1 MAKLWEL
8 VVTDADPIPEFPAP
22 GTPHAV
28 LAHSKMCIETLMRL
42 YYLRHGF
49 ETADVLLT
57 HYLSALS
64 TRCVNALK
72 TLTLSSTTSSL
83 TAADDA
89 RATLILSAK
98 GLRDQ
103 GRSYP
108 LSETLYHVVEKR
120 MSSEDVELM
129 EKFVQVRKEDSEARK
144 LRANHLQSQLPMNV
158 VNITE
163 DVEINRFSNLI
174 KQYADSPTISQAF
187 SAKRKQ

>member
-1 MAKLWEL
+1 
-8 VVTDADPIPEFPAP
+8 
-22 GTPHAV
+22 
-28 LAHSKMCIETLMRL
+28 
-42 YYLRHGF
+42 
-49 ETADVLLT
+49 
-57 HYLSALS
+57 
-64 TRCVNALK
+64 
-72 TLTLSSTTSSL
+72 
-83 TAADDA
+83 
-89 RATLILSAK
+89 
-98 GLRDQ
+98 
-103 GRSYP
+103 
-108 LSETLYHVVEKR
+108 